1 MHDLETLPPTE
12 HCTSHVHAV
21 VSQQSDKLGRRSSAR
36 RPCADPAINS
46 QNESWKLNHRR
57 GQGEREEEG
66 DRECA
71 HALDSVH
78 SASLTFEHEAVF
90 RSDEASKEIGCKG
103 RLKTL
108 TSCATWALIIQNR
121 LHS

>member
-1 MHDLETLPPTE
+1 MTWRHCHPLSTAQAMFTLWSRSSLISWGEDP
-12 HCTSHVHAV
+12 
-21 VSQQSDKLGRRSSAR
+21 QQGDPVLIRRSTAKMRAGSSITGV
-36 RPCADPAINS
+36 D
-46 QNESWKLNHRR
+46 KGR
-57 GQGEREEEG
+57 GRKEG